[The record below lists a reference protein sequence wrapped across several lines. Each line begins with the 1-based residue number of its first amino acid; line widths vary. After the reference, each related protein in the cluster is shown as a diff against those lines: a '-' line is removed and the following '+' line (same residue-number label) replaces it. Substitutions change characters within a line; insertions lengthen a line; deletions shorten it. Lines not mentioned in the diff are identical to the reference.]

1 MKCSKYVVAGCLFG
15 LLSSQSPAF
24 ALEQAVGGDFQTEAT
39 WSALSTMIKSTKSY
53 AQMVN
58 ARVDQILLCNA
69 KGMLYT
75 PGAEGIDADG
85 CSGGGGHSV
94 VVHPVAFTGSACSTI
109 KTVNLGVHDACFLT
123 TSAQSSGKSAGDIQ
137 CYLNVSEK
145 GEWTLG
151 ASSTGQCM
159 SCAAVCMDMGATFS
173 GPRAWKWR

>member
-1 MKCSKYVVAGCLFG
+1 MKCSIYVVAGGLFG
-15 LLSSQSPAF
+15 LLSPQSPAF
-24 ALEQAVGGDFQTEAT
+24 ALEQAVGGDFQTEVT

-75 PGAEGIDADG
+75 PGAEGVDRDG
-85 CSGGGGHSV
+85 CSGGGHAV
-94 VVHPVAFTGSACSTI
+94 VVHPVASTAACSTVR
-109 KTVNLGVHDACFLT
+109 TLSLGVHDTCFLT

-151 ASSTGQCM
+151 ASTTGQCM